1 MKKLIALVLAALLT
15 LGGVCLAA
23 EWPEGCSPSQPYSK
37 LKAVDLTRT
46 MGYIMLYPRTNLTV
60 EKFCDVLEMYLPRVD
75 LARGTGMLHLYEKVP
90 GSAEPQ
96 EVCYVNFANADSV
109 EFRPLSETELKGLM
123 WGSGTCVEIHLPKSL
138 EFGAQQHSYFVLMD
152 EGCFTAA
159 SGTVKSIS
167 ITADN
172 AWNPVIGGAYGIS
185 GLYYLDA
192 PYQPKPMGTAEPEM
206 AADAGVT
213 NMYADTQPQVETA
226 TQPQVVV
233 QPIEEAPVVNNALN
247 NGYQPEVVGMDGEI
261 VESAD
266 GMFGDGGDGG
276 FLGADDGA
284 AGGFLG
290 AADSAPAADD
300 TASAGGFLGADA
312 AAPVIQAPAPTAA
325 PAMPV
330 ASPATYV
337 TKPNAGDIVTFDLI
351 MGGDAVVAV
360 LFSENGSVEFNEV
373 EYTQTA
379 HVTGTVVSDE
389 VQWGVVFL
397 NDESDII
404 NSFHIG
410 RG

>member
-1 MKKLIALVLAALLT
+1 
-15 LGGVCLAA
+15 
-23 EWPEGCSPSQPYSK
+23 
-37 LKAVDLTRT
+37 
-46 MGYIMLYPRTNLTV
+46 
-60 EKFCDVLEMYLPRVD
+60 
-75 LARGTGMLHLYEKVP
+75 
-90 GSAEPQ
+90 
-96 EVCYVNFANADSV
+96 
-109 EFRPLSETELKGLM
+109 
-123 WGSGTCVEIHLPKSL
+123 
-138 EFGAQQHSYFVLMD
+138 
-152 EGCFTAA
+152 
-159 SGTVKSIS
+159 
-167 ITADN
+167 
-172 AWNPVIGGAYGIS
+172 
-185 GLYYLDA
+185 
-192 PYQPKPMGTAEPEM
+192 M

-233 QPIEEAPVVNNALN
+233 QPIEEAPAVNNALN